1 LLKGKYGKNSNE
13 WYNLHSAKYLIS
25 IGFTHKILWE
35 ENMRKKLGFFNFLL
49 AFILTMSFSLPV
61 FAQSSLIPDT
71 NLESSIKSMLGLSS
85 QSQLTVENLQT
96 LYNLY
101 NYDGNVA
108 SLQGLENAS
117 NLGSLDLENGHIT
130 DLTPLQNLTKLWALD
145 LGSNQI
151 SDLTPLK
158 NLTSLY
164 RLNLANNKIPDVSS
178 LANLNQLKVLDLS
191 QNQITDISPIKNI
204 LDQLRY
210 LSLYQNN
217 ISDISSLA
225 GSHIADG
232 NIDLSNNQISDIS
245 PLSSMSV
252 TDYVYLDLSNNKIS
266 SLDALKNM
274 TATTNASF
282 SLYLSNNYITDISG
296 LSSLKNGEIDLSDN
310 LITDISPLSNMVSG
324 TLNLSNNPLNE
335 NSLAIIQTLKNRGVN
350 VIYTPAT
357 RSLTRVS
364 GATRYD
370 TAVEIAK
377 KGWQT
382 ADAVVIATGAD
393 FPDALAGAPLA
404 YQLNAPILLTDKDSL
419 LDSTKQE
426 ISSLKATKA
435 IVLGGTSAVSTT
447 VEDQLKTLGIT
458 NIERLAGQ
466 NRFETASLIAAKLGG
481 NPNTAIVAYGY
492 NYPDALSVASYAA
505 QKGYPILL
513 TNTNDVP
520 SVTTDQL
527 AGKTKTIVVGGE
539 AAVSNSVSSTLP
551 GAVRIGGSDRF
562 ETAANLVN
570 QLDMSASTVYVA
582 TGRNFADALT
592 GSVLAA
598 KEGAPMLLVEQNSVP
613 GPIYKLLSSKGVET
627 VNVLGGSTAVTDL
640 VGNLLAN

>member
-1 LLKGKYGKNSNE
+1 
-13 WYNLHSAKYLIS
+13 
-25 IGFTHKILWE
+25 
-35 ENMRKKLGFFNFLL
+35 MRKKLGFFNFLL

-61 FAQSSLIPDT
+61 FAKSPLISDP
-71 NLESSIKSMLGLSS
+71 NLENLIKNSLGLSS
-85 QSQLTVENLQT
+85 QTELTLNDLQT
-96 LYNLY
+96 LPYIS
-101 NYDGNVA
+101 NYDSNVT
-108 SLQGLENAS
+108 SLQGLENAT
-117 NLGSLDLENGHIT
+117 NLSSLDLVNGQIT
-130 DLTPLQNLTKLWALD
+130 DLTPLQNLTNLNDLD
-145 LGSNQI
+145 LGYNQI

-158 NLTSLY
+158 NLTN
-164 RLNLANNKIPDVSS
+164 LNWLFLSENKISNLSS
-178 LANLNQLKVLDLS
+178 LASLNQIQGLDLS
-191 QNQITDISPIKNI
+191 QNQIT
-204 LDQLRY
+204 
-210 LSLYQNN
+210 
-217 ISDISSLA
+217 
-225 GSHIADG
+225 
-232 NIDLSNNQISDIS
+232 DIS

-266 SLDALKNM
+266 NLDALKNI
-274 TATTNASF
+274 TATNNVSF
-282 SLYLSNNYITDISG
+282 SFYLSNNYITDISG